1 MTSLPKIAVIG
12 HSFIKRLARDI
23 RDRSI
28 TDLKQNLNLSQCDIK
43 FCWSGGWEVLDFVR
57 FDNVIAPFL
66 RSYRPNVV
74 VLQVGGN
81 DVNTSGQTVQTISI
95 AGALDELA
103 MRLLNTFGVS
113 SVYIGEIFTRKRL
126 TNISPENYATRRTET
141 MRYLTT
147 MVQHEPRIRLW
158 FHRRIFG

>member
-28 TDLKQNLNLSQCDIK
+28 TDLKRNFNLSQCDVK

-66 RSYRPNVV
+66 RSYRP
-74 VLQVGGN
+74 
-81 DVNTSGQTVQTISI
+81 
-95 AGALDELA
+95 
-103 MRLLNTFGVS
+103 MLLCCKLV
-113 SVYIGEIFTRKRL
+113 
-126 TNISPENYATRRTET
+126 ET
-141 MRYLTT
+141 MWTLTDKRSRQYL
-147 MVQHEPRIRLW
+147 
-158 FHRRIFG
+158 